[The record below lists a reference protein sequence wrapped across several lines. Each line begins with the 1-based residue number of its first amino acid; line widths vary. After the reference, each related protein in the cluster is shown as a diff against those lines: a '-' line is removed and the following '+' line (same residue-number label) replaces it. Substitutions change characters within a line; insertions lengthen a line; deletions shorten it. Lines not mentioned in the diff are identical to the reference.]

1 MAISRT
7 PVFKRCSYL
16 GIDPIVLG
24 YTHRPS
30 IRRQNVKRGR
40 KKISEYG
47 MQLKEKQKV
56 RFVYGVLERQF
67 RLIYRR
73 AESMSGRTG
82 ENLLMLLES
91 RFDNVVY
98 RLGFAQTRREA
109 RQMVNHGH
117 FRLNGR
123 RVDIPSVTM
132 KVGDEISLGE
142 NMRPRVNQRRLAQNR
157 AIPPWIVL
165 DEQQLVAKMVSSPS
179 RKDIDFE
186 VTETAIVELYS
197 K

>member
-7 PVFKRCSYL
+7 PVFKRCNYL

-30 IRRQNVKRGR
+30 IRRQKTSRR

-47 MQLKEKQKV
+47 LQLKEKQKV

-67 RLIYRR
+67 KLTYQR
-73 AESMSGRTG
+73 AEKMPGMTG
-82 ENLLMLLES
+82 VNLLVLLES

-98 RLGFAQTRREA
+98 RLGLASTRRQA

-117 FRLNGR
+117 LLLNGKK
-123 RVDIPSVTM
+123 VDIPSVLL
-132 KVGDEISLGE
+132 KPGDRITVKEHLKQA
-142 NMRPRVNQRRLAQNR
+142 VKLRRLAQNR
-157 AIPPWIVL
+157 AVPAWL
-165 DEQQLVAKMVSSPS
+165 SFDEEAFSAQVVSSPS
-179 RKDIDFE
+179 RSDIDFE
-186 VTETAIVELYS
+186 VTESAIVELYS

>member
-16 GIDPIVLG
+16 GLNPIVLG
-24 YTHRPS
+24 YTHKPS
-30 IRRQNVKRGR
+30 IRRQKKNSR
-40 KKISEYG
+40 KKVSEYG
-47 MQLKEKQKV
+47 LQLKEKQKV

-73 AESMSGRTG
+73 AESMPGRTG

-91 RFDNVVY
+91 RFDNAVY
-98 RLGFAQTRREA
+98 RLGFAQTRRQA

-117 FRLNGR
+117 LRLNGR
-123 RVDIPSVTM
+123 RVDIPSVTL
-132 KVGDEISLGE
+132 KVGDEITLGDHARQAA
-142 NMRPRVNQRRLAQNR
+142 NLGRFARNR
-157 AIPPWIVL
+157 AIPSWL
-165 DEQQLVAKMVSSPS
+165 SFDEEKMIAKIISSPT

-186 VTETAIVELYS
+186 VTESAIVELYS